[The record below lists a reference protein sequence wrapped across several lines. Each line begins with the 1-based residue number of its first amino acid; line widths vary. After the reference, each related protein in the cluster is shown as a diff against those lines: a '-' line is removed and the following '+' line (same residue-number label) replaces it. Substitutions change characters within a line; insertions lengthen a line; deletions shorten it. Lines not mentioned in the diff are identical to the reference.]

1 MRCSSTPPLAPASGW
16 GGRGVPAWA
25 PVGAPRSLAGCRA
38 KESADGRPD
47 SGKAPARSPSKL
59 PANVPSVRRL
69 RRAQGNGLSR
79 GNPGAARQ
87 DCPPAAPL
95 QPRQPAAG
103 RGAGG
108 ARDPRLGLAPPG
120 SHWPRGGTCPAP
132 GPILGQYCPA
142 GRGAAPWVM
151 ELGYFALA
159 FPPGLCRGA
168 PQAPHRQRGDGAFL
182 ALGTTA
188 SAASPPQALG
198 YAAAAPAALGP
209 WLPGRSP
216 PPDPE
221 RPCPCLGAGGG
232 GLRHLSP
239 CPGAAPAPGCPAPA
253 AAPAAP
259 RTFEWMRAK
268 RSPPGRSGAAPCGG
282 EAPAC
287 SARTS
292 FSTRQLTEL
301 EKEFHF
307 SRYLSRAR
315 RLEVA
320 RSLRLRDAQV
330 KVWFQNRRMKQKK
343 REREA
348 LAAPAAAVPGGPA

>member
-1 MRCSSTPPLAPASGW
+1 M
-16 GGRGVPAWA
+16 
-25 PVGAPRSLAGCRA
+25 
-38 KESADGRPD
+38 D
-47 SGKAPARSPSKL
+47 
-59 PANVPSVRRL
+59 
-69 RRAQGNGLSR
+69 
-79 GNPGAARQ
+79 
-87 DCPPAAPL
+87 
-95 QPRQPAAG
+95 
-103 RGAGG
+103 
-108 ARDPRLGLAPPG
+108 
-120 SHWPRGGTCPAP
+120 
-132 GPILGQYCPA
+132 
-142 GRGAAPWVM
+142 
-151 ELGYFALA
+151 LGYFALA
-159 FPPGLCRGA
+159 FPQGLCRGA
-168 PQAPHRQRGDGAFL
+168 PRAPYPQRGDDAFL
-182 ALGTTA
+182 ELGTTA
-188 SAASPPQALG
+188 SAAPRPPALG
-198 YAAAAPAALGP
+198 YAAAAPAAPGP
-209 WLPGRSP
+209 GYRPSRGAGPPAYARSILPGSGRP
-216 PPDPE
+216 PPDPA
-221 RPCPCLGAGGG
+221 CPCLGAGGG

-239 CPGAAPAPGCPAPA
+239 CPGAAPGSPAPA

-282 EAPAC
+282 EPPAC

-348 LAAPAAAVPGGPA
+348 LSAPAAAPAGVPGGPA

>member
-1 MRCSSTPPLAPASGW
+1 
-16 GGRGVPAWA
+16 
-25 PVGAPRSLAGCRA
+25 
-38 KESADGRPD
+38 
-47 SGKAPARSPSKL
+47 
-59 PANVPSVRRL
+59 
-69 RRAQGNGLSR
+69 
-79 GNPGAARQ
+79 
-87 DCPPAAPL
+87 
-95 QPRQPAAG
+95 
-103 RGAGG
+103 
-108 ARDPRLGLAPPG
+108 
-120 SHWPRGGTCPAP
+120 
-132 GPILGQYCPA
+132 
-142 GRGAAPWVM
+142 M

-168 PQAPHRQRGDGAFL
+168 PQAPYPQRGDGAFL
-182 ALGTTA
+182 AVGTTA
-188 SAASPPQALG
+188 SAASPPQAPG
-198 YAAAAPAALGP
+198 YAAAAPAGLGSGCRP
-209 WLPGRSP
+209 SRGAGPPAYASSILAGRGRSR
-216 PPDPE
+216 DPE
-221 RPCPCLGAGGG
+221 RPCPCLGAGGEE
-232 GLRHLSP
+232 LR
-239 CPGAAPAPGCPAPA
+239 A
-253 AAPAAP
+253 AAPAAL

-268 RSPPGRSGAAPCGG
+268 RSPPGRSEG

-348 LAAPAAAVPGGPA
+348 LAAPAAVPGGPA

>member
-1 MRCSSTPPLAPASGW
+1 M
-16 GGRGVPAWA
+16 
-25 PVGAPRSLAGCRA
+25 
-38 KESADGRPD
+38 D
-47 SGKAPARSPSKL
+47 
-59 PANVPSVRRL
+59 
-69 RRAQGNGLSR
+69 
-79 GNPGAARQ
+79 
-87 DCPPAAPL
+87 
-95 QPRQPAAG
+95 
-103 RGAGG
+103 
-108 ARDPRLGLAPPG
+108 
-120 SHWPRGGTCPAP
+120 
-132 GPILGQYCPA
+132 
-142 GRGAAPWVM
+142 
-151 ELGYFALA
+151 LGYFALA
-159 FPPGLCRGA
+159 FPPGLCRGV
-168 PQAPHRQRGDGAFL
+168 PQAPYPQRGDDAFL

-188 SAASPPQALG
+188 SSAPPRQALG

-209 WLPGRSP
+209 GCRPSRGAGPPSSATSILPGIGRSP

-348 LAAPAAAVPGGPA
+348 LAAPAAAPAAVPGGPA

>member
-1 MRCSSTPPLAPASGW
+1 M
-16 GGRGVPAWA
+16 
-25 PVGAPRSLAGCRA
+25 
-38 KESADGRPD
+38 D
-47 SGKAPARSPSKL
+47 
-59 PANVPSVRRL
+59 
-69 RRAQGNGLSR
+69 
-79 GNPGAARQ
+79 
-87 DCPPAAPL
+87 
-95 QPRQPAAG
+95 
-103 RGAGG
+103 
-108 ARDPRLGLAPPG
+108 
-120 SHWPRGGTCPAP
+120 
-132 GPILGQYCPA
+132 
-142 GRGAAPWVM
+142 
-151 ELGYFALA
+151 LGYFALA
-159 FPPGLCRGA
+159 FPPGLRRGA
-168 PQAPHRQRGDGAFL
+168 PQVPYPQRGDDAFL

-188 SAASPPQALG
+188 SAAPPRQALG
-198 YAAAAPAALGP
+198 YAAAPPAALGAGYRP
-209 WLPGRSP
+209 SRGAGPPGYATSILPGSGRPPP
-216 PPDPE
+216 PPDPG

-239 CPGAAPAPGCPAPA
+239 CPGAAPAPGSPAPA

-282 EAPAC
+282 EPPAC
-287 SARTS
+287 PARTS

-348 LAAPAAAVPGGPA
+348 LAVPVGAPAGVPGGPE

>member
-1 MRCSSTPPLAPASGW
+1 
-16 GGRGVPAWA
+16 
-25 PVGAPRSLAGCRA
+25 
-38 KESADGRPD
+38 
-47 SGKAPARSPSKL
+47 
-59 PANVPSVRRL
+59 
-69 RRAQGNGLSR
+69 
-79 GNPGAARQ
+79 
-87 DCPPAAPL
+87 
-95 QPRQPAAG
+95 
-103 RGAGG
+103 
-108 ARDPRLGLAPPG
+108 
-120 SHWPRGGTCPAP
+120 
-132 GPILGQYCPA
+132 
-142 GRGAAPWVM
+142 M

-168 PQAPHRQRGDGAFL
+168 PQAPYPQRGDGAFL

-188 SAASPPQALG
+188 SAASPPRAPG

-209 WLPGRSP
+209 GCRPSRGAGPPAYASSILAGRGRSR
-216 PPDPE
+216 DPE

-232 GLRHLSP
+232 ELR
-239 CPGAAPAPGCPAPA
+239 PA
-253 AAPAAP
+253 AAPAAL

>member
-1 MRCSSTPPLAPASGW
+1 M
-16 GGRGVPAWA
+16 
-25 PVGAPRSLAGCRA
+25 
-38 KESADGRPD
+38 D
-47 SGKAPARSPSKL
+47 
-59 PANVPSVRRL
+59 
-69 RRAQGNGLSR
+69 
-79 GNPGAARQ
+79 
-87 DCPPAAPL
+87 
-95 QPRQPAAG
+95 
-103 RGAGG
+103 
-108 ARDPRLGLAPPG
+108 
-120 SHWPRGGTCPAP
+120 
-132 GPILGQYCPA
+132 
-142 GRGAAPWVM
+142 
-151 ELGYFALA
+151 LGYFALA
-159 FPPGLCRGA
+159 FPQGLCRGA
-168 PQAPHRQRGDGAFL
+168 PQAPYPQRGDGAFL

-188 SAASPPQALG
+188 SAAPPPPALG

-209 WLPGRSP
+209 GYRPPRGAGPPAYATSILPGSGRPP
-216 PPDPE
+216 PPDPD
-221 RPCPCLGAGGG
+221 RSCSCLGTGGG
-232 GLRHLSP
+232 GLRRLSP
-239 CPGAAPAPGCPAPA
+239 CPGAAPDSPAPA

-282 EAPAC
+282 EPPAC

-348 LAAPAAAVPGGPA
+348 LAVPAGVPGGPA

>member
-1 MRCSSTPPLAPASGW
+1 MD
-16 GGRGVPAWA
+16 
-25 PVGAPRSLAGCRA
+25 VGF
-38 KESADGRPD
+38 
-47 SGKAPARSPSKL
+47 
-59 PANVPSVRRL
+59 
-69 RRAQGNGLSR
+69 
-79 GNPGAARQ
+79 
-87 DCPPAAPL
+87 
-95 QPRQPAAG
+95 
-103 RGAGG
+103 
-108 ARDPRLGLAPPG
+108 
-120 SHWPRGGTCPAP
+120 
-132 GPILGQYCPA
+132 
-142 GRGAAPWVM
+142 
-151 ELGYFALA
+151 FAIA

-168 PQAPHRQRGDGAFL
+168 PPDPHPQRGDDAFL
-182 ALGTTA
+182 ALGTA
-188 SAASPPQALG
+188 AGAASPPQAPG
-198 YAAAAPAALGP
+198 CAAAAPAAPGP
-209 WLPGRSP
+209 GCRPSRAAGPPGYATSILPGSGRPP
-216 PPDPE
+216 PPDPD
-221 RPCPCLGAGGG
+221 RLCPCLGGDGA

-239 CPGAAPAPGCPAPA
+239 CPGVAPAPGSPAPE
-253 AAPAAP
+253 AAPTDP

-282 EAPAC
+282 EPSAC

-348 LAAPAAAVPGGPA
+348 LTDPAAAPAGVPGGPA